1 MMKNLQ
7 KKFGYTRQGA
17 KEICIYVIDNNLA
30 RIFTDQLQIGQ
41 FTP

>member
-7 KKFGYTRQGA
+7 KKFGYSRQGA

-30 RIFTDQLQIGQ
+30 RIFSEQLNKTL